1 MSGNKTASNRA
12 VLDSNILIYRSNGK
26 IDFPAVVAPYTEV
39 YVSVIAY
46 MEVMGFNFETEEDRQ
61 DLERLLDTF
70 TIIHTDFIIADRVVA
85 YRKLRKVKLPDAI
98 TLATA
103 RRLNADL
110 VTVNEQDFRGLDP
123 LVRLAVPPLI
133 EP

>member
-1 MSGNKTASNRA
+1 MSGNNA
-12 VLDSNILIYRSNGK
+12 VLDSNIVIYLTKKQVDGSFLSKYGML
-26 IDFPAVVAPYTEV
+26 
-39 YVSVIAY
+39 YVSVVAY
-46 MEVMGFNFETEEDRQ
+46 MEVLGYNFHDPLEQQATEDFLQ
-61 DLERLLDTF
+61 QVG
-70 TIIHTDFIIADRVVA
+70 IIHTHFIIADHVIA

-123 LVRLAVPPLI
+123 TVRVVVPPLI
-133 EP
+133 EI

>member
-1 MSGNKTASNRA
+1 MNGNNAASERA
-12 VLDSNILIYRSNGK
+12 VLDSNILIYRSNNR
-26 IDFPAVVAPYTEV
+26 IDFPAVVAPYSEV
-39 YVSVIAY
+39 YISVVAY
-46 MEVMGFNFETEEDRQ
+46 MEVMGFNFETESDQQ
-61 DLERLLDTF
+61 DLEKLLDTF
-70 TIIHTDFIIADRVVA
+70 TIIHTDLAIADHVIA

-123 LVRLAVPPLI
+123 TVRVVVPPLI
-133 EP
+133 ET